1 MNFGPVLQRIML
13 NRQIPPCPPFFKVGE
28 RQGAVKVVMP
38 FMLAAVLCACSS
50 VPEATPGRLGLKL
63 APASLGATISLQQH
77 LRVEREGRSDDLD
90 AALEVDPAHVELV
103 GLALGQRV
111 LSLNYDG
118 KEIKS
123 WRHLLLP
130 RQVQAED
137 VLQDLQLTLW
147 PVEAIRAA
155 LPAGWRIT
163 ENGLQRQL
171 FQDEALVLQIDYS
184 DPVRWSGTV
193 TLQNLRYHYRLA
205 IQSVASEAAE
215 VPQAPQ
221 GVDAKE
227 AKEAKES
234 NKATNPAHPAQAG
247 KEK

>member
-1 MNFGPVLQRIML
+1 MAPWGSTTMLTPV
-13 NRQIPPCPPFFKVGE
+13 
-28 RQGAVKVVMP
+28 
-38 FMLAAVLCACSS
+38 LAAVLLCGCSS

-90 AALEVDPAHVELV
+90 AALEVDAEHVELV

-111 LSLNYDG
+111 MSLNYDG

-163 ENGLQRQL
+163 EQGLQRQL

-215 VPQAPQ
+215 VPQ
-221 GVDAKE
+221 GVEAKE
-227 AKEAKES
+227 AKEAKE
-234 NKATNPAHPAQAG
+234 ATKPAHPAQAG

>member
-1 MNFGPVLQRIML
+1 MNFTHILRRIML
-13 NRQIPPCPPFFKVGE
+13 NRQIPSVPLFFKGPE
-28 RQGAVKVVMP
+28 QTGGQRQAFRPVTVV
-38 FMLAAVLCACSS
+38 LAMAMLCACSS
-50 VPEATPGRLGLKL
+50 VPETTPGRLGLKL

-90 AALEVDPAHVELV
+90 AALEVDADHVELV

-111 LSLNYDG
+111 MSLNYDG

-147 PVEAIRAA
+147 PVEAIRTA
-155 LPAGWRIT
+155 LPAGWRMT
-163 ENGLQRQL
+163 EQGLRRQL
-171 FQDEALVLQIDYS
+171 YQDETLVLQIDYS
-184 DPVRWSGTV
+184 EPVRWSGTV

-215 VPQAPQ
+215 AA
-221 GVDAKE
+221 DA
-227 AKEAKES
+227 A
-234 NKATNPAHPAQAG
+234 NAG
-247 KEK
+247 RGK

>member
-1 MNFGPVLQRIML
+1 MNSGPVLQRIML

-28 RQGAVKVVMP
+28 RLGARKLVTPVL
-38 FMLAAVLCACSS
+38 LAAALCACSS

-111 LSLNYDG
+111 MSLNYDG

-130 RQVQAED
+130 RQVQVED

-155 LPAGWRIT
+155 LPAGWRMT
-163 ENGLQRQL
+163 EQGLQRQL

-215 VPQAPQ
+215 ATPAAEATKPAPLAQ
-221 GVDAKE
+221 
-227 AKEAKES
+227 
-234 NKATNPAHPAQAG
+234 PAQAG